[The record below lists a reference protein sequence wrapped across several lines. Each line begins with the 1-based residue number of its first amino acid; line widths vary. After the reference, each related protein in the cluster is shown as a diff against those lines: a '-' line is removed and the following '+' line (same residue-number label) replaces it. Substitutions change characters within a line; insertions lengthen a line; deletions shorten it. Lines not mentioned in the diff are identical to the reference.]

1 MNTNWTCIALVS
13 IVASLAGFERAQQP
27 TAPLE
32 PAAVEPRVGVRFEGF
47 LPGTHDEKL
56 QGEFAVDFRIYLSPQ
71 GGEAIWSE
79 SQKVKVVDG
88 RMDVVLG
95 AVTAIPMSIHEATFK
110 FLGAAVGGAREVY
123 PRFTI
128 VNTVYVSLEE
138 ALRPPSEARPIAER
152 RPGAAHGEVYAA
164 PGAKI
169 AAHSEAACTW
179 KQALLAARKAGADL
193 ADYQD
198 WYAALAHCTKDE
210 ITERSGHYEWV
221 LPWVYDTASH
231 GDYNRLFRG
240 RFQGCDYMDLS
251 PTNAYVYRLATPV
264 VDPSKKSEAPPKK

>member
-1 MNTNWTCIALVS
+1 MNTKWTRTTLAS
-13 IVASLAGFERAQQP
+13 IVLCFGGPEHAQQP
-27 TAPLE
+27 TPPAE
-32 PAAVEPRVGVRFEGF
+32 PAAAEPRVGVRFEGF
-47 LPGTHDEKL
+47 LPGSHDEKL

-88 RMDVVLG
+88 RMDIVLG
-95 AVTAIPMSIHEATFK
+95 SVVPIPMSIHEATFK

-128 VNTVYVSLEE
+128 VNTVFVSLEE
-138 ALRPPSEARPIAER
+138 ALRPPSEVRPIEGR
-152 RPGAAHGEVYAA
+152 RPGATHGDLYAA

-169 AAHSEAACTW
+169 AAHTESGCTW

-251 PTNAYVYRLATPV
+251 PANTYVYRLGTPV
-264 VDPSKKSEAPPKK
+264 AEPSQKSEAPTKK